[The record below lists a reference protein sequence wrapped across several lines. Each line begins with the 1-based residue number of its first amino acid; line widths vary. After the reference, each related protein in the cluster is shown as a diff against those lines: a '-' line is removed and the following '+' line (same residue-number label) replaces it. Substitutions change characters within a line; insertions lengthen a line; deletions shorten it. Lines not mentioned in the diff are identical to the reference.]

1 MTSPITDIQKSSGD
15 FLVTAHTEEKSKIS
29 PININGSS
37 SKKKKKI
44 KTEKKSG
51 FISTLFRPGQRK
63 SKVPAL
69 DLPSIERDLSPNN
82 PLRPPHRRDSDP
94 LHIPSTNLPKLDLP
108 LPTYDRPEVNMTTG
122 STKQSSEFSIPI
134 VNFPSIPN
142 LQLPDVNKQLV
153 DSNSD
158 LMKIPTNEYPPLHY
172 TLNEQENRK
181 LSQIEFQTIET
192 GLALASPVDDMLSI
206 QTDHKTFP
214 IETDYA
220 IQTKTTSYF
229 ETEIIIKST
238 EQLPEFPIHIE
249 VCFKENFHM
258 WIMII
263 YI

>member
-15 FLVTAHTEEKSKIS
+15 FLVTAHAEEKSKIS

-108 LPTYDRPEVNMTTG
+108 LPTYNRPEVNMTSG
-122 STKQSSEFSIPI
+122 STKHSSEFSIPI

-142 LQLPDVNKQLV
+142 LQLPDVNKQSV
-153 DSNSD
+153 DLNSD
-158 LMKIPTNEYPPLHY
+158 LMKIPTNEYPALHY
-172 TLNEQENRK
+172 TLNEQENSK

-238 EQLPEFPIHIE
+238 GQLPEFPIHIE
-249 VCFKENFHM
+249 VCLKENFHR
-258 WIMII
+258 
-263 YI
+263 

>member
-1 MTSPITDIQKSSGD
+1 MTSDIQKSSGD
-15 FLVTAHTEEKSKIS
+15 FLPTDQAEEKTKIS

-51 FISTLFRPGQRK
+51 LISTLFCHNQRK
-63 SKVPAL
+63 SKAPAL

-82 PLRPPHRRDSDP
+82 PLRQPHRRDSDP
-94 LHIPSTNLPKLDLP
+94 LRIPSTNLPKLDLP
-108 LPTYDRPEVNMTTG
+108 LPTYNRPEVNMTTG

-134 VNFPSIPN
+134 VDFPSIPN
-142 LQLPDVNKQLV
+142 LQLPDVNKQSIDL
-153 DSNSD
+153 NSD
-158 LMKIPTNEYPPLHY
+158 LMKIPTTQYPAVHY
-172 TLNEQENRK
+172 TLNEQENSK
-181 LSQIEFQTIET
+181 LPQIEQTIET

-220 IQTKTTSYF
+220 ITTKTTSYF

-238 EQLPEFPIHIE
+238 EQLPEFPILIE
-249 VCFKENFHM
+249 VRFKENFYM
-258 WIMII
+258 
-263 YI
+263 